1 MKIPADRKYS
11 SDHQWVMISEKIG
24 RVGLTD
30 YAQDA
35 LGEVVFVQ
43 LPIIGDVVQAG
54 ATCSEVESTKSVSD
68 VYTPVAGRIRQV
80 NSSLDNSPGLINSD
94 PYNEGWIFEL
104 EVEDP
109 ASVSQ
114 LMDSSAYK
122 QLIEG

>member
-1 MKIPADRKYS
+1 
-11 SDHQWVMISEKIG
+11 MISEKIG

-109 ASVSQ
+109 ASVSH
-114 LMDSSAYK
+114 LMDSLAYK